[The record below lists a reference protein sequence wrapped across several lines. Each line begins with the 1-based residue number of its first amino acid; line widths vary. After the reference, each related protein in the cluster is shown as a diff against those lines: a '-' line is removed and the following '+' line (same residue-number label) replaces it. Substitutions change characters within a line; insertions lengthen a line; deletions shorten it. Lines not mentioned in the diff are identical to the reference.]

1 MRHAEQI
8 SSEDRILFE
17 SVARAI
23 IVDSRGTLADQIN
36 RRVPAEVRIPRLA
49 PTHAYRPQGSGE
61 VATQRDDLILFNGIG
76 GFSPDGREYVIAPGA
91 GKTTPTPWVNVI
103 ANSRFGTVV
112 SESGLGYTWSENAHL
127 FRLTPWHNDPVSDPS
142 GEAIYLRDEETGHF
156 WSATSLPC
164 PGSGPYVTRHGF
176 GYSVFE
182 HTEDGIRSELTVFVA
197 LDVAGK
203 FFSLK
208 VHNDS
213 GRMRQIS
220 VVGYVEWVWGTS
232 AQSPRC
238 TCRPKSMPGMALLC
252 AQCLQQRILDCVAF
266 FDVDEPTRTAT
277 GPDPSSWGAM
287 VRSATPRPCI
297 V

>member
-1 MRHAEQI
+1 
-8 SSEDRILFE
+8 
-17 SVARAI
+17 
-23 IVDSRGTLADQIN
+23 
-36 RRVPAEVRIPRLA
+36 
-49 PTHAYRPQGSGE
+49 
-61 VATQRDDLILFNGIG
+61 
-76 GFSPDGREYVIAPGA
+76 
-91 GKTTPTPWVNVI
+91 VNVI
-103 ANSRFGTVV
+103 ANSQFGTVI

-197 LDVAGK
+197 LDAAVK

-208 VHNDS
+208 VYNDS

-220 VVGYVEWVWGTS
+220 AVGYVEWVLGDVRAKSAMHVSTQIDARNGASMRAMPTTANSRTVWRSSTS
-232 AQSPRC
+232 TNQRERTGSRAEFLGPQWHAPR
-238 TCRPKSMPGMALLC
+238 PGGLASVRLSGKTAGLDPC
-252 AQCLQQRILDCVAF
+252 AAMQVT
-266 FDVDEPTRTAT
+266 FDLGQRTAPRD
-277 GPDPSSWGAM
+277 GFQARRGKQRRCNQHAGAALRAPQPPQM
-287 VRSATPRPCI
+287 RSPA
-297 V
+297 